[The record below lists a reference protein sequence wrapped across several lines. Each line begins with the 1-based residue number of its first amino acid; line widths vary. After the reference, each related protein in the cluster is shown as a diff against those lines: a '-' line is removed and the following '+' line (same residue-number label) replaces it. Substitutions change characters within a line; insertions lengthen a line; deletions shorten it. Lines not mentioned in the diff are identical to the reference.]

1 MPPEAVVIDLCP
13 RVGVGAL
20 FQQPLENVPF
30 VEIRRQMQPRPTGK
44 LVGPRQHQLRVGQL
58 RPIGRHSAGMVLR
71 ELRGDLGVA
80 GGVVR
85 QQIAGLVLELFEIGI
100 EG

>member
-1 MPPEAVVIDLCP
+1 M
-13 RVGVGAL
+13 AL
-20 FQQPLENVPF
+20 IHGRHALAITYELECAP
-30 VEIRRQMQPRPTGK
+30 
-44 LVGPRQHQLRVGQL
+44 GPVQLEL
-58 RPIGRHSAGMVLR
+58 RPFFAGRDYHYLMQANESIAAAGMVLR
-71 ELRGDLGVA
+71 ELRDDLGVA

>member
-1 MPPEAVVIDLCP
+1 
-13 RVGVGAL
+13 
-20 FQQPLENVPF
+20 
-30 VEIRRQMQPRPTGK
+30 
-44 LVGPRQHQLRVGQL
+44 
-58 RPIGRHSAGMVLR
+58 MVLR
-71 ELRGDLGVA
+71 ELRDDLGVA